1 MKLDTIMTRYRQ
13 WRAYRRVLGELSALD
28 QRELDDLG
36 IGRWRIEHIART
48 GV

>member
-13 WRAYRRVLGELSALD
+13 WRTYRRVLGELNALD

-36 IGRWRIEHIART
+36 IGRWRIERIARAA
-48 GV
+48 V